1 MSHRSSLRTLLAVV
15 LMALSVFSVFAGDV
29 IPYQETE
36 ITGKLSLKN
45 GNVFI
50 TLPDGNLA
58 VVDGRP
64 STIEALKSEAGA
76 GKVVT
81 LRGMIAEMHGVYK
94 EYYGTAFSL
103 GLDELT
109 ILDPPEN
116 FH

>member
-1 MSHRSSLRTLLAVV
+1 
-15 LMALSVFSVFAGDV
+15 MALSVFSVFAGDV

-36 ITGKLSLKN
+36 ITGKLS
-45 GNVFI
+45 
-50 TLPDGNLA
+50 

>member
-1 MSHRSSLRTLLAVV
+1 
-15 LMALSVFSVFAGDV
+15 MALSVFSVFAGGV
-29 IPYQETE
+29 ILYQETE

-81 LRGMIAEMHGVYK
+81 LRGNDCRNARSVQR
-94 EYYGTAFSL
+94 
-103 GLDELT
+103 
-109 ILDPPEN
+109 ILWYCV
-116 FH
+116 